1 MSLALLLPLGLIA
14 LAGLIVPLLIHLVR
28 QSDHPLIDFPALRWL
43 RESERPRRRL
53 RFEDRWLLLVRLL
66 LVALAAVLLAQPILK
81 GSWRAPRH
89 LIAVVPG
96 VDLDAAHRRIAAAP
110 AEWHW
115 LASGFP
121 AIDEAP
127 PAGAPSLSSLLREL
141 DAELADADALSV
153 VVPDEMH
160 GLDAQRIRLG
170 RAIEWIVVPS
180 PVQEE
185 SPRTPVEYTLAL
197 RHQTPDDAGL
207 RVIRAALASRDA
219 TDAVRWNID
228 DQAASAALP
237 LQTDTVIWLGSPMP
251 DAVRNRVGEGGRVL
265 LVDDN
270 AAAGAVLWR
279 DEQGVVLASQ
289 EILGNGQ
296 LIHLRG
302 PLTAES
308 MPATLDADFPERLQA
323 LLQPRL
329 PPPARAHAEV
339 VQPRLAT
346 EALPRFAQS
355 TDLIAWLGLLIGF
368 LFLIERVLAT
378 RRPET

>member
-28 QSDHPLIDFPALRWL
+28 QSDPPPIDFPALRWV
-43 RESERPRRRL
+43 RASVRPRRRL
-53 RFEDRWLLLVRLL
+53 RFEDRWLLLARLL
-66 LVALAAVLLAQPILK
+66 LVALAALLLAQPILN

-89 LIAVVPG
+89 WIAVVPG
-96 VDLDAAHRRIAAAP
+96 VDVDAARQKIAAAP

-127 PAGAPSLSSLLREL
+127 PADAQSFSSLMREL

-153 VVPDEMH
+153 VVRDEMH

-170 RAIEWIVVPS
+170 RAIDWIIVPS
-180 PVQEE
+180 PVQEQG
-185 SPRTPVEYTLAL
+185 SHAPVEYTLAL
-197 RHQTPDDAGL
+197 RHQTADDVGL
-207 RVIRAALASRDA
+207 RVIRAALASWDA
-219 TDAVRWNID
+219 TDGVRWNID
-228 DQAASAALP
+228 DQAASTALP
-237 LQTDTVIWLGSPMP
+237 AQADALIWLGSPMP
-251 DAVRNRVGEGGRVL
+251 EAIRSWVGEGGRAL
-265 LVDDN
+265 LVDDD

-279 DEQGVVLASQ
+279 DEQGVVHARE

-302 PLTAES
+302 PLTAAA
-308 MPATLDADFPERLQA
+308 MPALLDGGFPARLRV

-329 PPPARAHAEV
+329 PPPVRAHAEA
-339 VQPRLAT
+339 VQPRLAS

-355 TDLIAWLGLLIGF
+355 TDLTAWLGLLIG
-368 LFLIERVLAT
+368 LVFLIERVLAT
-378 RRPET
+378 RRPPT